1 MTAIQHGPVGPLVL
15 VVDDD
20 PLIRRFMRDLL
31 EEAGFR
37 IVLASNGQEALVY
50 LASGPPPAVILCDLA
65 MPVMDGREFCERKH
79 ADAKLAPIPVII
91 ISGVARMEPDP
102 QALHASALFEKPLP
116 VDRLLSVLHENC
128 EVG

>member
-1 MTAIQHGPVGPLVL
+1 ML

-20 PLIRRFMRDLL
+20 PLIRRFMRDIL

-79 ADAKLAPIPVII
+79 ADARLAPIPVVV
-91 ISGVARMEPDP
+91 ISGIARMEPDP
-102 QALHASALFEKPLP
+102 QALNARALFEKPLP
-116 VDRLLSVLHENC
+116 VDYLLTVLHDFC
-128 EVG
+128 EVR